1 MIVIYNFYLDACKA
15 ELAKNQYATTNYT
28 FKKMNI
34 VRRDILRM
42 FTTFIQYAPLD
53 KPVVNQKILPHLCD
67 VLKNYKVSPPVL
79 RDAEVILLFAK
90 GLHSLGAVVN
100 ELIPNILD
108 CIFGGTL
115 ELISVDFASNP
126 DHRHN
131 FFVFLKSTVEKC
143 FEALLSIPAE
153 QLETIINCMV
163 WSIRHQLISDYEV
176 GLESL
181 LALLSKVNTSLE
193 LANQFY
199 VKYYMRIFNDV
210 LYVLIDKLHENGFE
224 LQMQIMRIL
233 ISVLPRVDKGTY
245 DLVRGETGPITTRQR
260 EVRPHDDIHPDV

>member
-15 ELAKNQYATTNYT
+15 ELTKNQYATTNYT

-34 VRRDILRM
+34 VRRDILKM

-53 KPVVNQKILPHLCD
+53 NPAVHQKILPHLCD
-67 VLKNYKVSPPVL
+67 ILKNYKVSPAVL

-90 GLHSLGAVVN
+90 ALQSLGGAVN

-131 FFVFLKSTVEKC
+131 FFVFLKSTVDKC
-143 FEALLSIPAE
+143 FESLLSIPPE

-181 LALLSKVNTSLE
+181 LALLSKVNTSLD

-199 VKYYMRIFNDV
+199 LKYFMRIFNDV

-224 LQMQIMRIL
+224 LQMQILRIL
-233 ISVLPRVDKGTY
+233 ISVLPRVSYASDGLVGDKAERVAAGQRQ
-245 DLVRGETGPITTRQR
+245 VRVGQ
-260 EVRPHDDIHPDV
+260 HLHPDV